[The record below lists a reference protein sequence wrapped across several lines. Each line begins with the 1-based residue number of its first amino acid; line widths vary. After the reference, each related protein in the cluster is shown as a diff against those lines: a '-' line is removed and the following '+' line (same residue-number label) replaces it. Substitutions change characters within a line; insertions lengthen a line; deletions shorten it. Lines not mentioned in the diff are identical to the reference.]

1 MRWWFSDA
9 ILGSEGPP
17 GYSRS
22 LPAAGDGAAG
32 HHADE
37 MCAVFRTG
45 VDVGVEPVLRDR
57 DVLDRVRGEG
67 APECGLHLG
76 DAEHAR
82 AGTGDGNAHAR
93 GSAGD
98 KDADDRIARGRVPEF
113 LIAGSLRLGQPDRG
127 DDLGAVE

>member
-37 MCAVFRTG
+37 MGAVFRTG

-67 APECGLHLG
+67 APERGLHLR
-76 DAEHAR
+76 DAEDAR
-82 AGTGDGNAHAR
+82 SRTRHGDPHTAR
-93 GSAGD
+93 CAGD
-98 KDADDRIARGRVPEF
+98 KDADDRVARGRVPEF
-113 LIAGSLRLGQPDRG
+113 LIAGGLR
-127 DDLGAVE
+127 